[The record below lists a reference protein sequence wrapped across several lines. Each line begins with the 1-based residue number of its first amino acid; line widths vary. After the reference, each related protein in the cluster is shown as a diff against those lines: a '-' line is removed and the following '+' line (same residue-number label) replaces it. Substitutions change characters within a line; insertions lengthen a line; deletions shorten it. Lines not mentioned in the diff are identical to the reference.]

1 MITFIKYKMSA
12 SRLERGTHQFYN
24 LLKCAPNI
32 YTKSKYIRYR
42 NIPKTPLKQ
51 TITEDMKS
59 SQSKTMTYRNYSI
72 VVNSS
77 YYMT

>member
-1 MITFIKYKMSA
+1 MSA
-12 SRLERGTHQFYN
+12 SVIERGTTQFYN
-24 LLKCAPNI
+24 LLKCAPAI

-42 NIPKTPLKQ
+42 NITRTPSKQ
-51 TITEDMKS
+51 TITEDMNS

-77 YYMT
+77 YEMT

>member
-1 MITFIKYKMSA
+1 MSV
-12 SRLERGTHQFYN
+12 SLIERGTHQFYN
-24 LLKCAPNI
+24 ILRCAPTI

-42 NIPKTPLKQ
+42 NITRTPPKN
-51 TITEDMKS
+51 TINEDMKS

-77 YYMT
+77 YEMT

>member
-1 MITFIKYKMSA
+1 MSV
-12 SRLERGTHQFYN
+12 SVIERGTHQFYN

-42 NIPKTPLKQ
+42 NITRTPPKN
-51 TITEDMKS
+51 TINEDMKS

-72 VVNSS
+72 VVNS
-77 YYMT
+77 YYGMT